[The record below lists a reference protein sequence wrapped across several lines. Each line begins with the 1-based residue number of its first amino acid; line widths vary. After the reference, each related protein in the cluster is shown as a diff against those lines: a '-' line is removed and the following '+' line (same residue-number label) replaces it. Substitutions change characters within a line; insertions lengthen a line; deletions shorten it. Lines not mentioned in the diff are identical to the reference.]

1 VKIARRAF
9 IVGITLA
16 ASARA
21 DDDTDSLLADIAK
34 ARKPIKSLRAD
45 LTQERKL
52 TLLATSVKS
61 TGRLYF
67 VTPDRLRWEL
77 APPDDVVYWIG
88 PEGLSFR
95 TRSSGA
101 TVPASGAKI
110 GRALVDL
117 RALVA
122 GDLAQLRT
130 RYTLA
135 AARAGDEVRVTGT
148 TKDPAN
154 TSVRGF
160 TLVLDKTL
168 VVPLRATLLEGKTDT
183 IEIAFT
189 NAAVNAA
196 IDPALMR
203 P

>member
-1 VKIARRAF
+1 VNRRAF
-9 IVGITLA
+9 LVGMTLA
-16 ASARA
+16 TIARA
-21 DDDTDSLLADIAK
+21 DDEIDLADITK
-34 ARKPIKSLRAD
+34 ARKAVKSLRAD
-45 LTQERKL
+45 LVQERKL

-61 TGRLYF
+61 SGKMFF
-67 VTPDRLRWEL
+67 VGPDRLRWEL

-110 GRALVDL
+110 GKALADL
-117 RALVA
+117 RALIA
-122 GDLAQLRT
+122 GDLGALRERYVISAT
-130 RYTLA
+130 RGPDDVRIAGKAKDA
-135 AARAGDEVRVTGT
+135 AA
-148 TKDPAN
+148 
-154 TSVRGF
+154 SVRGF
-160 TLVLDKTL
+160 TLVLDKGL
-168 VVPLRATLLEGKTDT
+168 VIPLRATLLEGKTDT
-183 IEIAFT
+183 IEITFS